1 MTENRKTR
9 ENDSQKKTSNQS
21 AMKKWAEVILFVL
34 TIGLIGS
41 LLYFF
46 LLENSKSSNPLRGNL
61 ASITSSQV
69 GLSIGD
75 LSPSFTVKSLNGK
88 VINSWEKKPKLLF
101 FMATTCTTC
110 KAEAPIIKKIQ
121 EVYGG
126 KVKILTISID
136 TNDTQHDLEIWKEKR
151 GGDWPHVLNDK
162 LGMKFRVIQL
172 STIYILN
179 QNNVITFK
187 KVGKVNYSQLED
199 EVIKVINF

>member
-21 AMKKWAEVILFVL
+21 AMKKWAEVTLFVL
-34 TIGLIGS
+34 VIGLMGS

-46 LLENSKSSNPLRGNL
+46 LLANSKSSNPLRGNL

-75 LSPSFTVKSLNGK
+75 LSPSFTVESLNGK

-101 FMATTCTTC
+101 FMATTCTIC
-110 KAEAPIIKKIQ
+110 KAEAPIIKKIE
-121 EVYGG
+121 EVYGD
-126 KVKILTISID
+126 KIKILTISID

-151 GGDWPHVLNDK
+151 GGDWPHVLSDK
-162 LGMKFRVIQL
+162 LGVKFRVIQL

-199 EVIKVINF
+199 EMIKVINF